1 MLGTARGRLSRVWVR
16 DDNLSLEITGKT
28 YLQRLSLIW
37 NSPLL
42 DYNKVQA
49 SNQFAIPV
57 LSYLMPTQCWPIAEL
72 KRLDREARKVI
83 VENGG
88 RHPLGSTALVYLPRG
103 AWGP

>member
-1 MLGTARGRLSRVWVR
+1 MESTKQ
-16 DDNLSLEITGKT
+16 DDNLSLEIAGKT

-37 NSPLL
+37 ISPLS

-49 SNQFAIPV
+49 SYQFSMPI

-72 KRLDREARKVI
+72 KRLKREARKVI

-88 RHPLGSTALVYLPRG
+88 KQPLGLTALIYLPRG
-103 AWGP
+103 PWAEEC